1 MISKEKERIK
11 VLAKKYNISY
21 EQAYK
26 IAKAY
31 LDKGI
36 KWKV

>member
-1 MISKEKERIK
+1 MNSKQKEKVK
-11 VLAKKYNISY
+11 QLAKKYKISFDK
-21 EQAYK
+21 AYK